1 MEKLNIAGGDSL
13 NGTVHISGAKNS
25 AVALIPATILA
36 NSEVTIEGLP
46 EISDIETLRDL
57 LKEIGGNVHFE
68 NGEMVVDPTSMISM
82 PLPNGKVKLRASYY
96 LMGRCSAASSRR
108 SLDCLAAVT

>member
-1 MEKLNIAGGDSL
+1 MEGDYHGKVEYCRRRSVKR
-13 NGTVHISGAKNS
+13 NRTYQRRENS

-68 NGEMVVDPTSMISM
+68 KEKWSST
-82 PLPNGKVKLRASYY
+82 LPR
-96 LMGRCSAASSRR
+96 
-108 SLDCLAAVT
+108 